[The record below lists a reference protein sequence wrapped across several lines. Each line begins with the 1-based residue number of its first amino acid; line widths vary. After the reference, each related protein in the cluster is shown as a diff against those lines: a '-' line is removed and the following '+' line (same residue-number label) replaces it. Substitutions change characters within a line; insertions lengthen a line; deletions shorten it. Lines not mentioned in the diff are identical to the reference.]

1 MKGLLL
7 ILFWPDAVWRHLR
20 EAPLPP
26 GRLIFR
32 LAVPL
37 ALVCAFALQVGTG
50 TFNVDAGRDAP
61 RIEPITAPIFF
72 ATWLC
77 AVLAMASA
85 FTLFAPGCKGRRD
98 FTSSLNLAF
107 FGLAPVWLGSLAS
120 VVVPIA
126 ALSPFALA
134 WSGYLLLVGAR
145 ILLDVGDEESGEF
158 LIGSAAAMIVATSA
172 WGLALGSFAF
182 HG

>member
-20 EAPLPP
+20 EAPLAP

-32 LAVPL
+32 LALPL
-37 ALVCAFALQVGTG
+37 ALACAFALQVGT
-50 TFNVDAGRDAP
+50 TSFNVGTARADAQIG
-61 RIEPITAPIFF
+61 PITAPIFF
-72 ATWLC
+72 ATLLG
-77 AVLAMASA
+77 AVLAMALA
-85 FTLFAPGCKGRRD
+85 FTLFAPACKGRRD
-98 FTSSLNLAF
+98 FTCSLNLAF
-107 FGLAPVWLGSLAS
+107 FGLAPAWLASLAS
-120 VVVPIA
+120 AAVPVA

-158 LIGSAAAMIVATSA
+158 LVGSGAAMIVATSV
-172 WGLALGSFAF
+172 WGLLLGSFAF